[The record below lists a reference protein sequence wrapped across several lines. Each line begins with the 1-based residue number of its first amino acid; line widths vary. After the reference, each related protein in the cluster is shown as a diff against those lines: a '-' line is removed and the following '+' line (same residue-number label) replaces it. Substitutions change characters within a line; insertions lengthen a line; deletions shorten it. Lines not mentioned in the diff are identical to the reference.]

1 MEEKIKLI
9 QRLADMGMLAFDE
22 EETSRM
28 AKELDEILSFVDC
41 IKEADVKGVQPERK
55 VVNFEDLREDIAE
68 ESLSKEDLFKN
79 AFHTESGCFVAPKV
93 VE

>member
-41 IKEADVKGVQPERK
+41 IKEADVQGVQPERK
-55 VVNFEDLREDIAE
+55 VVNFEDLREDIARNPF
-68 ESLSKEDLFKN
+68 KEDLFKN

>member
-28 AKELDEILSFVDC
+28 AKELDEIYPLS
-41 IKEADVKGVQPERK
+41 
-55 VVNFEDLREDIAE
+55 IA
-68 ESLSKEDLFKN
+68 
-79 AFHTESGCFVAPKV
+79 
-93 VE
+93 